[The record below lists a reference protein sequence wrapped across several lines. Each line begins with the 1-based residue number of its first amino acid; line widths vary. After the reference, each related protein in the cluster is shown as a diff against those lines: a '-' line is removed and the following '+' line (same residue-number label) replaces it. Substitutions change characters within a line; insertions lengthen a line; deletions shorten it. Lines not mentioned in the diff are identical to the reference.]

1 MKKYGFTLVELMVAV
16 AVIAVLVAV
25 SYPSYQ
31 EHVRKTKRIDAQSE
45 MIEIA
50 RKLSNFKATNYS
62 YRGGNLASLNIPNFL
77 PLSGQALYGLE
88 ISPVQ
93 NGIITGE
100 TWIMTATPISGKLQ
114 QGNGHLVLN
123 SRGEKCWTKGSDKN
137 NGLACVPSGSTNWD
151 GK

>member
-1 MKKYGFTLVELMVAV
+1 MKKYGFTLIELMIVV

-31 EHVRKTKRIDAQSE
+31 EYVRKTKRIDAQSE

-62 YRGGNLASLNIPNFL
+62 YRGGNLASLNISTYL
-77 PLSGQALYGLE
+77 PSTGQALYSLE
-88 ISPVQ
+88 ITPVQ

-100 TWIMTATPISGKLQ
+100 TWTMTATPIGGQLQ
-114 QGNGHLVLN
+114 QGNGHLVVN
-123 SRGEKCWTKGSDKN
+123 SRGERCWTKASDKN
-137 NGLACVPSGSTNWD
+137 NGLPCIPSGSTNWD